1 MKIGQLAKK
10 LDVSTD
16 TLRYYEAHGL
26 LAPSSRTESGYRV
39 YSEIHFQQMHFILR
53 AKDVGFSLR
62 EIQELLHIQIDKHQR
77 RCEEVKHITLQKR
90 DLVQKK
96 INELQRFERSLTFL
110 ADRCCGGQESA
121 DYCSI
126 LTALEKTEE
135 IDDIT

>member
-1 MKIGQLAKK
+1 MKIGQFAKV
-10 LDVSTD
+10 LGVSTD

-39 YSEIHFQQMHFILR
+39 YTQMHLQQMHFILR

-62 EIQELLHIQIDKHQR
+62 EIQELLHIQIDKHQHS
-77 RCEEVKHITLQKR
+77 CEEVKYITLQKR

-110 ADRCCGGQESA
+110 ADRCCGGKESA

-126 LTALEKTEE
+126 LTALEE
-135 IDDIT
+135 IDDIN